1 MTLLIIPSICFA
13 ASAPPPQPNVS
24 NIFLSDAFLP
34 FQTLLGLKKK
44 LQQRAPKM
52 NGS

>member
-44 LQQRAPKM
+44 IAAKSPQ
-52 NGS
+52 NEW